1 MKLAVVS
8 HSGGLDSTTLMG
20 YMLENDYIVQPITLN
35 YGQQNI
41 VEMKAQE
48 NVVKYFQDRYGKD
61 KVFDT
66 IKLDLT
72 PIINPIQEIINNF
85 RVNGFEN
92 KELDDAN
99 LKHYFPNRNL
109 LFSSIAGVFAE
120 TLGYLHGLKEV
131 SVCIGIHKHTTYKP
145 YWDITSDFANAVQNV
160 ANLNDTM
167 KIDIATPFVEWTK
180 SDIVKYMVEKNIPY
194 ELTWTCY
201 EPEINGEYYLPCRV
215 CQACIE
221 RENAGIKTNINN
233 INEYNCKV
241 ESSDKLS

>member
-1 MKLAVVS
+1 LKLAVVS

-120 TLGYLHGLKEV
+120 TLGYLNALKEV

>member
-1 MKLAVVS
+1 LKLAVVS

-20 YMLENDYIVQPITLN
+20 YMLENNYVVQPITLN
-35 YGQQNI
+35 YGQQNV

-85 RVNGFEN
+85 RKNGFEN
-92 KELDDAN
+92 KELDEAN

-120 TLGYLHGLKEV
+120 TLGYLNGLKEV

-201 EPEINGEYYLPCRV
+201 EPQLKGEYYLPCRV

-221 RENAGIKTNINN
+221 RENAGIQTNINN
-233 INEYNCKV
+233 MNEYNCTV
-241 ESSDKLS
+241 ESNKLS